1 MSNKMPLYKKLLEIG
16 GNQIEISSLKEFYTP
31 LDLAQQLKSL
41 EQQDLI
47 IVNWKS
53 KVIGIKLDI
62 KKLIAKKKELNKDIS
77 KIPEYMNDNKIEINK
92 PFLEIKKGEQ
102 D

>member
-1 MSNKMPLYKKLLEIG
+1 MPLYKKVLEIG
-16 GNQIEISSLKEFYTP
+16 KNQIKISSLKEFYTP

-53 KVIGIKLDI
+53 KVVGINLDI
-62 KKLIAKKKELNKDIS
+62 EKLIAKKKELNKDIS
-77 KIPEYMNDNKIEINK
+77 KIPDYMNDNKIEINK

>member
-1 MSNKMPLYKKLLEIG
+1 MPLYKKLLEIG
-16 GNQIEISSLKEFYTP
+16 ENQIKISSLKEFYTP

-53 KVIGIKLDI
+53 KVVGINLDI
-62 KKLIAKKKELNKDIS
+62 EKLIAKKKELNKDIS
-77 KIPEYMNDNKIEINK
+77 KIPDYMNDNKIEINK
-92 PFLEIKKGEQ
+92 PFLENKKREQ